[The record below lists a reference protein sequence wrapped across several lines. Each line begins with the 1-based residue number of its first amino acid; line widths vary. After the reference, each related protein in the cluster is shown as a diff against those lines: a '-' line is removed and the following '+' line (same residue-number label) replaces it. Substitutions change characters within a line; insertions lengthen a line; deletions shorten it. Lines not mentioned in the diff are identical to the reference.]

1 MTFSRKSLPMF
12 WFKCAYIR
20 DVPEDPEDLF
30 NIVYFFD
37 IIIYKIAL
45 LLFRVFSRYTGIHE
59 GKPNHD

>member
-1 MTFSRKSLPMF
+1 VPIRTF
-12 WFKCAYIR
+12 
-20 DVPEDPEDLF
+20 DEDPEDLF

-45 LLFRVFSRYTGIHE
+45 KLGRVFSRYTGIHE